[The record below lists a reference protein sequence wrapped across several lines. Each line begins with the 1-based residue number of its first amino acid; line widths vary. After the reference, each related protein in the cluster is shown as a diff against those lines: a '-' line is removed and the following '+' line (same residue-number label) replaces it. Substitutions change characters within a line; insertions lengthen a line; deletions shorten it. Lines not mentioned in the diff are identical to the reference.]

1 MRVRRR
7 PALAEDINS
16 AAAIA
21 SALRMRVLA
30 HIATGDVGAA
40 HDDIDRALAG
50 IGTSDRDAYINE
62 QRAHLQKLRA
72 TLAGGASA

>member
-1 MRVRRR
+1 
-7 PALAEDINS
+7 
-16 AAAIA
+16 
-21 SALRMRVLA
+21 MRVLA
-30 HIATGDVGAA
+30 HIATGDVAAA